1 MVTMRKKKVAR
12 KKVLYLAQEIYPYLE
27 DSPVGKDSKL
37 IPLGILERGNDIRTF
52 MPNYGVINERR
63 NQLHEVIRLSGV
75 NLTVNDKVH
84 QLIIKVASLMPQ
96 RMQVYFID
104 NDDFF
109 GRKGVFTESDGTYYQ
124 DNVERAVFFIRGVF
138 ETVKKLRWIPD
149 IIHCQGWFTGLA
161 PLYLR
166 TMLKDDP
173 ALSRAKIV
181 YSAYDTAPEFPFD
194 DQLTGVLGY
203 DNIKHPLLDGNKL
216 DREAL
221 VKLILEYVDGIIYSE
236 ANASDELKNVI
247 KNSGIKALNFESDD
261 KLIETVA
268 DFYTDVIGRDEEED
282 IDEDV

>member
-1 MVTMRKKKVAR
+1 MMRRKKAAK

-27 DSPVGKDSKL
+27 ESSVGKDSKL

-104 NDDFF
+104 NEDFF
-109 GRKGVFTESDGTYYQ
+109 GRRGVFADEQGVLYD

-149 IIHCQGWFTGLA
+149 VIHCQGWFAGLA
-161 PLYLR
+161 PLYLK

-173 ALSRAKIV
+173 ALSRAKII

-194 DQLTGVLGY
+194 EHLTEVLAY

-216 DREAL
+216 NRESL
-221 VKLILEYVDGIIYSE
+221 VELILQYVDGIIYSKTDSSQE
-236 ANASDELKNVI
+236 LIQAIEQSDVKSLDFVN
-247 KNSGIKALNFESDD
+247 DD
-261 KLIETVA
+261 QLIESVA
-268 DFYTDVIGRDEEED
+268 DFYSEVIGEKEEVEEED
-282 IDEDV
+282 L

>member
-1 MVTMRKKKVAR
+1 MVTMRKKKAA
-12 KKVLYLAQEIYPYLE
+12 KKKILYLAQEIYPYLE
-27 DSPVGKDSKL
+27 DSPVGKDFKL
-37 IPLGILERGNDIRTF
+37 LPLGILERGNDIRTF

-109 GRKGVFTESDGTYYQ
+109 ERKGVFADEEGTYYK

-173 ALSRAKIV
+173 ALSKAKII
-181 YSAYDTAPEFPFD
+181 YSAYDTAPEYPFD
-194 DQLTGVLGY
+194 DQLTGVLAY
-203 DNIKHPLLDGNKL
+203 DNIKHPLLDGQKL
-216 DREAL
+216 DKEAL
-221 VKLILEYVDGIIYSE
+221 VSLILEYVDGIIYSE
-236 ANASDELKNVI
+236 ADVSEKLKGAVEASGVKSLNYEDE
-247 KNSGIKALNFESDD
+247 E

-268 DFYTDVIGRDEEED
+268 GFYNELLGRNEEVEAEEE
-282 IDEDV
+282 

>member
-1 MVTMRKKKVAR
+1 MVTMRKKKAAK

-27 DSPVGKDSKL
+27 ESSVGKESKL

-109 GRKGVFTESDGTYYQ
+109 GRKGIFADETGKYYE

-149 IIHCQGWFTGLA
+149 IIHCQGWFAGLA

-166 TMLKDDP
+166 TLLKDDP
-173 ALSRAKIV
+173 ALSRAKII
-181 YSAYDTAPEFPFD
+181 YSAYDSAPEFPFD
-194 DQLTGVLGY
+194 DQLTSVLAY
-203 DNIKHPLLDGNKL
+203 DNIKHPLLDGKKLNK
-216 DREAL
+216 ESL
-221 VKLILEYVDGIIYSE
+221 VQLILQYVDGIIYSE
-236 ANASDELKNVI
+236 ADAGDALKKSVQD
-247 KNSGIKALNFESDD
+247 SGLKTLNFESDD
-261 KLIETVA
+261 QLIETVA
-268 DFYTDVIGRDEEED
+268 DFYDEVSGAEEEDEEED
-282 IDEDV
+282 E